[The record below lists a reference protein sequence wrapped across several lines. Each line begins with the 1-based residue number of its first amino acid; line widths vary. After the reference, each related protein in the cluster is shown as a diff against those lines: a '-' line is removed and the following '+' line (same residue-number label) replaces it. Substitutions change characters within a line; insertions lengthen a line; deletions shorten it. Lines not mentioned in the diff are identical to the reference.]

1 MSSPGEPRD
10 ALDDQLPLVYEELR
24 RLAAAYLRRERSDH
38 TLQPTSL
45 VHEAYLR
52 LVAQKQADWSNRAQ
66 FIGLAASMMRR
77 ILVNYAESR
86 AASKR
91 GGEALRLSLDDSG
104 GGAEPMLPG
113 SSVNMLALDQ
123 ALDQLAIFHADC
135 ARIVEMKYFGGLNFE
150 EIAEVLGVT
159 ERTVQRHW
167 RTARAW
173 LFARLS
179 T

>member
-1 MSSPGEPRD
+1 MATSGEPRNS
-10 ALDDQLPLVYEELR
+10 LDDQLPLVYEELR
-24 RLAAAYLRRERSDH
+24 RLAASYLRRERSDH

-52 LVAQKQADWSNRAQ
+52 LLQQRETSWSNRAQ
-66 FIGLAASMMRR
+66 LIGLAASMMRR
-77 ILVNYAESR
+77 ILVNYAHGH
-86 AASKR
+86 AALKR
-91 GGEALRLSLDDSG
+91 GGGALRMSIDEPESSDSSTR
-104 GGAEPMLPG
+104 PP
-113 SSVNMLALDQ
+113 SSVDLLALDQ
-123 ALDQLAIFHADC
+123 ALDQLAQFHPEC

-150 EIAEVLGVT
+150 EVAEVLGIT

-179 T
+179 P

>member
-1 MSSPGEPRD
+1 MSDTAEPRNN
-10 ALDDQLPLVYEELR
+10 LDDQLPLVYEELR
-24 RLAAAYLRRERSDH
+24 RLAASYLRRERTDH

-52 LVAQKQADWSNRAQ
+52 LLEQRETGWSNRAQ
-66 FIGLAASMMRR
+66 LIGLAASMMRR
-77 ILVNYAESR
+77 ILVNYAC
-86 AASKR
+86 AHDALKR
-91 GGEALRLSLDDSG
+91 GGGALRMSIDEPDSSDP
-104 GGAEPMLPG
+104 AAKSTSTVDL
-113 SSVNMLALDQ
+113 LALDQ
-123 ALDQLAIFHADC
+123 ALDQLALFHPEC

-150 EIAEVLGVT
+150 EVAEVLGIT

>member
-1 MSSPGEPRD
+1 MPTPGEPRD
-10 ALDDQLPLVYEELR
+10 SLDNQLPLVYEELR
-24 RLAAAYLRRERSDH
+24 RLAAAYLRRERPDH

-52 LVAQKQADWSNRAQ
+52 LIEQREADWSNRAQ
-66 FIGLAASMMRR
+66 FVGLAASMMRR

-86 AASKR
+86 SASKR
-91 GGEALRLSLDDSG
+91 GGGALRLAIDENSPAG
-104 GGAEPMLPG
+104 PA
-113 SSVNMLALDQ
+113 SSVDLLALDQ
-123 ALDQLAIFHADC
+123 ALDQLALFHPEC
-135 ARIVEMKYFGGLNFE
+135 AKIVEMKYFGGLSFE
-150 EIAEVLGVT
+150 EIAELLALS

-179 T
+179 A